1 MLVALLYPLSY
12 GMRDGSTHDADARGG
27 AKSKHHPFLTRKDPF
42 FNAQRFQN
50 IVATYAL
57 GRATDLQ
64 PISGLLVLAVFIDAK
79 IRVFL
84 LRVLMRYCCFF
95 FAFVFVASPNN
106 LRVARSTCMLVCII
120 ITCT

>member
-1 MLVALLYPLSY
+1 
-12 GMRDGSTHDADARGG
+12 MRGSGKGNTNDIDQMVVFHDADARGG

-95 FAFVFVASPNN
+95 SLLCLWRHPTTYMSHEVH
-106 LRVARSTCMLVCII
+106 VC
-120 ITCT
+120 